1 LLYFGSGNDDISP
14 PSRYTD
20 AIFAVLLETGEPV
33 WVRQL
38 VTGDAADGGC
48 GVTTAEREANCAG
61 FRVGPPFDTVN
72 GVPGH
77 GGSIKVPGPT
87 SVGGK
92 LFIGSGYAG
101 LVPGNVLPAF
111 GVD

>member
-1 LLYFGSGNDDISP
+1 
-14 PSRYTD
+14 
-20 AIFAVLLETGEPV
+20 
-33 WVRQL
+33 
-38 VTGDAADGGC
+38 
-48 GVTTAEREANCAG
+48 VTTAEREANCAG
-61 FRVGPPFDTVN
+61 FRVGPSFDTVN

-87 SVGGK
+87 IVDGM

-101 LVPGNVLPAF
+101 LVPGNVLLAF